1 MPKTLVCIQK
11 KGKSIN
17 LNHGLLIDQG
27 CVMQLMY
34 VAILFCFCLVG
45 CSQNEEEDELEK
57 VVFLEEDKGEWSLP
71 EEKSIEEPAQMF
83 EETISE

>member
-1 MPKTLVCIQK
+1 MPKALVCIQK
-11 KGKSIN
+11 KGKCIN
-17 LNHGLLIDQG
+17 LNLGLLIDQG

-71 EEKSIEEPAQMF
+71 DERTIEEPAQMV